1 MLRAHEKTVTP
12 RPRKTNV
19 CCPAG
24 AAPVH
29 FQAVLEKEKKN
40 KSSFG
45 RRVREGQ
52 GRGRVTVDKAC
63 SHVVCFQCPC
73 AAQCCPALIGSLSR
87 TAALLPARKRSSG
100 FRHRRET
107 AETLQPKG
115 PISQPVPRSL
125 HRAGRS
131 LRAAA
136 HGRAHGF
143 GRNQVQVLVIR
154 DLVQTVAVLKQ
165 LLAQIRMHLSGRVS

>member
-1 MLRAHEKTVTP
+1 MSRAHEKTVTP

-52 GRGRVTVDKAC
+52 GQGEG
-63 SHVVCFQCPC
+63 H
-73 AAQCCPALIGSLSR
+73 
-87 TAALLPARKRSSG
+87 SG
-100 FRHRRET
+100 
-107 AETLQPKG
+107 
-115 PISQPVPRSL
+115 
-125 HRAGRS
+125 
-131 LRAAA
+131 
-136 HGRAHGF
+136 
-143 GRNQVQVLVIR
+143 
-154 DLVQTVAVLKQ
+154 
-165 LLAQIRMHLSGRVS
+165 